1 MAVYGSSTGF
11 PSVFD
16 GHSDGFLYGFP
27 RIKEEIGR
35 RGMHWVI
42 ETFWSHDFEMFGL
55 EDVETFPKYQH
66 DSLGKRC
73 KKGDMPSRMHSKA
86 VLAAPTRI

>member
-1 MAVYGSSTGF
+1 
-11 PSVFD
+11 
-16 GHSDGFLYGFP
+16 
-27 RIKEEIGR
+27 
-35 RGMHWVI
+35 MHWVI